1 MKFELERCLQI
12 IHGLTINFHAL
23 GATDYHID
31 FTPHTKADTVI
42 VIRSHIKDLEPE
54 VIESIQS
61 ELTQTRHPE
70 MEEMFWSI
78 SSDTASSRELTT
90 IAIMLDKVEVTYD
103 DEFLQIK
110 AYRHN

>member
-31 FTPHTKADTVI
+31 FTPHKEDSVI
-42 VIRSHIKDLEPE
+42 KIKSHIKNLSPK
-54 VIESIQS
+54 VIEMMKY
-61 ELTQTRHPE
+61 ELNQTRHPE

-90 IAIMLDKVEVTYD
+90 IAIMLDKVELTYE
-103 DEFLQIK
+103 DEILTLK
-110 AYRHN
+110 AYRNN